1 MISFICDK
9 NVCIFNKKKC
19 LGRNGWLHN
28 QLFTSA
34 TRLNEDVVLEDT
46 DEDNQN
52 AAKTK
57 RPRVSTYFNEI

>member
-9 NVCIFNKKKC
+9 NVCIFNKKMFRKKH
-19 LGRNGWLHN
+19 LP
-28 QLFTSA
+28 QVF
-34 TRLNEDVVLEDT
+34 NEDVVLEDT